1 MLDRREV
8 APGAFALVSTALE
21 REGFL
26 AAFTERSGGAST
38 ESRFAS
44 LNLSY
49 SSGDDRRL
57 VAKNRDLVTN
67 AMDTGPFA
75 VGGQVHGPRLTAV
88 GRGRA
93 GSGYD
98 GPDGV
103 IPETDG
109 LHSGT
114 AGIALAVATADCVP
128 VILAGEGRIAVVHAG
143 WRGVAAGI
151 VDRSIGLFDQPR
163 SIRAAIGPAAGGCC
177 YEVGEDVV
185 LAVASGTAG
194 SVVSIKKPGRPH
206 LDLAA
211 TIARTC
217 RALGVSKVEV
227 AGSCTIHEEDRFFSH
242 RRQGPC
248 GRQFAIAMKR

>member
-1 MLDRREV
+1 MLDRREI
-8 APGAFALVSTALE
+8 APGAYALVSTTLE
-21 REGFL
+21 NEGFL
-26 AAFTERSGGAST
+26 AAFTERSGGASS
-38 ESRFAS
+38 EPRFSS

-49 SSGDDRRL
+49 SSGDDPTIVGR
-57 VAKNRDLVTN
+57 NRDLVTS
-67 AMDTGPFA
+67 ALDAGPFA
-75 VGGQVHGPRLTAV
+75 VGGQVHGSRLAAV
-88 GRGRA
+88 GSGRA

-98 GPDGV
+98 GPQGV

-109 LHSGT
+109 LHSKT
-114 AGIALAVATADCVP
+114 ARVSMAVATADCVP
-128 VILAGEGRIAVVHAG
+128 VILAGEGRICVVHAG

-151 VDRSIGLFDQPR
+151 VDRSIGLFSDVKSMR
-163 SIRAAIGPAAGGCC
+163 VAIGPAAGGCC

-185 LAVASGTAG
+185 AAVASGTAG
-194 SVVSIKKPGRPH
+194 QVVTTKESNRPH

-211 TIARTC
+211 TIASTC

-227 AGSCTIHEEDRFFSH
+227 AGLCTIHEEDRFFSH